1 MDNVCFDEYFQ
12 PTFIDFD
19 RGDSIHATVGLD
31 CFNLYRGSSCMYNLR
46 NPLFD
51 IAKMQQDP
59 SVSTDFMQLGWLAAW
74 LIVDERKGN
83 YHNRFWD
90 VDCEPHFTFRSSLVC
105 VAVAKEVK
113 ENRFISELIENKKFD
128 ENLLD
133 CLPEDVKTV
142 EDVIR
147 ARS

>member
-1 MDNVCFDEYFQ
+1 
-12 PTFIDFD
+12 
-19 RGDSIHATVGLD
+19 
-31 CFNLYRGSSCMYNLR
+31 MYNLR

-83 YHNRFWD
+83 YHNRFWN
-90 VDCEPHFTFRSSLVC
+90 VDCEPDFTFRSCLVNMREP
-105 VAVAKEVK
+105 VGNEVK
-113 ENRFISELIENKKFD
+113 ENMFISELIENKKFD